1 MLQGWQII
9 DIYVLFVW
17 DQCVIENQWSFNRL
31 EFPYVFSE
39 WDFQWNYDVVWCCVH
54 IIMGKKGATYEF
66 LKKFVKSRCLY
77 VKWNFWK
84 YCVLEKNYTKSI
96 QFGLNYF
103 VYWSWAAVWFTAPS
117 YYWVQSWIYQSF
129 SNHNLSRMLSL
140 TLVIMTPAN
149 PVPTQ

>member
-17 DQCVIENQWSFNRL
+17 NQYLIENQWSFNRL

-66 LKKFVKSRCLY
+66 LQNLFNQDVSMLSGTSE
-77 VKWNFWK
+77 NTAFWK
-84 YCVLEKNYTKSI
+84 KIILNPFNLVWITSYIGAGLL
-96 QFGLNYF
+96 FGLLH
-103 VYWSWAAVWFTAPS
+103 
-117 YYWVQSWIYQSF
+117 Q
-129 SNHNLSRMLSL
+129 
-140 TLVIMTPAN
+140 VIIECKAGFIRAF
-149 PVPTQ
+149 QIIICLEC

>member
-17 DQCVIENQWSFNRL
+17 DQYLIENQWSFNRL